1 MSFKIYL
8 NDKISSYNHIPISNF
23 SLYKISSEYKE
34 TVIFHE
40 FEQDDHKKT
49 YGKSLIIGGDSGY
62 LGSIILAGQSA
73 LKTGS
78 RYVEVLTTDEHK
90 KSLAAFQNEL
100 ITKNYDDLKELDF
113 NAYKVIVC
121 GPGFSGEAWSTKTYQ
136 LLSSEMKSNIFE
148 SFFIIDAGF
157 LTLLS
162 KHPFKYEKWIL
173 TPHHG
178 EAAQLLDKSSSWIE
192 NNRLE
197 ASCLIQKKYSG
208 IVILKGRDTIINT
221 GKKIFICKHGGPY
234 MGVAGMG
241 DCLTGVLNSMIS
253 LHQKN
258 LNHAIAFAV
267 GLHSYAADV
276 LFEERKHLGLLPSD
290 VIVKMHKIINELFY

>member
-1 MSFKIYL
+1 MNIL
-8 NDKISSYNHIPISNF
+8 DKIKIIPKSSYLDEKSDISNH
-23 SLYKISSEYKE
+23 LYFFVYNI
-34 TVIFHE
+34 
-40 FEQDDHKKT
+40 Q
-49 YGKSLIIGGDSGY
+49 
-62 LGSIILAGQSA
+62 IL
-73 LKTGS
+73 
-78 RYVEVLTTDEHK
+78 
-90 KSLAAFQNEL
+90 NES
-100 ITKNYDDLKELDF
+100 D
-113 NAYKVIVC
+113 
-121 GPGFSGEAWSTKTYQ
+121 KTYQ

-241 DCLTGVLNSMIS
+241 DCLTGVLNSFEIWILSSVKLAIPITPVILMFFKALKSS
-253 LHQKN
+253 LFSKFSASFEDIPD
-258 LNHAIAFAV
+258 LVLSHAI
-267 GLHSYAADV
+267 LICS
-276 LFEERKHLGLLPSD
+276 KH
-290 VIVKMHKIINELFY
+290 